1 MTSANINQT
10 LYLLKFS
17 NAGGMYLK
25 NLMMED
31 EEVYL
36 KYLIVRFG
44 FHSPCENSQK
54 SLLLDVPVSDCLQ
67 RHFAL
72 ILIDFHRS
80 GRAVRGFLNRQNPC
94 AGD

>member
-25 NLMMED
+25 NIMMED

-36 KYLIVRFG
+36 KCH
-44 FHSPCENSQK
+44 HSEVWFSF
-54 SLLLDVPVSDCLQ
+54 SL
-67 RHFAL
+67 
-72 ILIDFHRS
+72 
-80 GRAVRGFLNRQNPC
+80 
-94 AGD
+94 